1 MALQPADLDDAVRA
15 AAFAWLDDVT
25 ARAGGLVTRTKLEA
39 FEFQSRRVPLIA
51 RQRGIQKVAWLECA
65 LSIMTTYTPPGQP
78 PPYEDELGADG
89 YPRYK
94 WRGTDAFAY
103 DNVALR
109 RAMELGKPLVW
120 FIGVRPGM
128 YDPIYPVTLAGEEPE
143 RHQFVLAVDETMQ
156 RSWGPGL
163 VAAAPFDPIRRYA
176 ERIVRIRRLT
186 YERRWRT
193 APMRSSRGL
202 PSAAAGHPTMSGRR
216 PKRTMVL
223 PSRSGAGW
231 RPPSTCH
238 PRARPGSRAA
248 DWATMPAA
256 PVARILLASS
266 RHAAYESGPPVTV
279 SSGKLG
285 SE

>member
-1 MALQPADLDDAVRA
+1 
-15 AAFAWLDDVT
+15 
-25 ARAGGLVTRTKLEA
+25 
-39 FEFQSRRVPLIA
+39 
-51 RQRGIQKVAWLECA
+51 
-65 LSIMTTYTPPGQP
+65 MTTYTPPGQP

-163 VAAAPFDPIRRYA
+163 VAAAPFVITQAGISAGHDYA
-176 ERIVRIRRLT
+176 EGVVVFGILWIGDDVHVVPGTLLVG
-186 YERRWRT
+186 T
-193 APMRSSRGL
+193 AAVHQVPGF
-202 PSAAAGHPTMSGRR
+202 AG
-216 PKRTMVL
+216 V
-223 PSRSGAGW
+223 
-231 RPPSTCH
+231 
-238 PRARPGSRAA
+238 
-248 DWATMPAA
+248 
-256 PVARILLASS
+256 I
-266 RHAAYESGPPVTV
+266 
-279 SSGKLG
+279 
-285 SE
+285 